1 MFNLANK
8 LTLLRMLLVPLVI
21 VLLYFQDNG
30 CSVRAPNEVEAKI

>member
-21 VLLYFQDNG
+21 VLLFIAQG
-30 CSVRAPNEVEAKI
+30 R